1 MNDTL
6 QRFIFEHTPI
16 RGEIVHLDATW
27 RAILERHEYPPIV
40 RDLLGEM
47 MAAAILLAATLKM
60 RGRMIMQLQG
70 HGPIRLL
77 VVECTNALELRG
89 VAHWQDLPETTD
101 LEQLLGDGRLIIT
114 LEPMD
119 DQERYQ
125 SIVETKGK
133 TLAEILG
140 RYLQQSEQLDTH
152 LWLAANDARAAG
164 MLLQKLPSKD
174 PAQDS
179 DIWNRVIHLS
189 ETVQRDELLQLP
201 QLSLLHRL
209 YHEEEV
215 RVFEPSPVCFRCSCS
230 KDRVDNMLRVLG
242 YAEVKS
248 ILQEQGQINVACEFC
263 NQKYVFDSVDAEQ
276 LFASTAQHS
285 APETKH

>member
-27 RAILERHEYPPIV
+27 RAVIERHDYPPIV

-60 RGRMIMQLQG
+60 RGRMIVQLQG

-101 LEQLLGDGRLIIT
+101 LEVLLGDGRLIIT

-119 DQERYQ
+119 DQEKYQ

-152 LWLAANDARAAG
+152 IWLAANGERAAG

-189 ETVQRDELLQLP
+189 ATVQREELLQLP

-215 RVFEPSPVCFRCSCS
+215 RVFEPSPTCFRCSCS
-230 KDRVDNMLRVLG
+230 QDRVNTMLRVLG
-242 YAEVKS
+242 YDEVKS

-263 NQKYVFDSVDAEQ
+263 NQKYIFDSVDAEQ
-276 LFASTAQHS
+276 LFASAATPPTS
-285 APETKH
+285 DSKH